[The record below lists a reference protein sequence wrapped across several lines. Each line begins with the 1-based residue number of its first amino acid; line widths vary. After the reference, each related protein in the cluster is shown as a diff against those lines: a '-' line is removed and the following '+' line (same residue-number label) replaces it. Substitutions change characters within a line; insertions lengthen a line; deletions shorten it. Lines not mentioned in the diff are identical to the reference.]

1 MRPIQ
6 KPKIFN
12 AFMKNRIEIKKV
24 KIRNVEIIQY
34 IINGHLRNYAEN
46 LEKIEPKTLDWIDNF
61 EKNSVFYDVG
71 ALSGP
76 FSIYAALKTGVKVVA
91 FEPEAQNFAALE
103 MNHYLNRK
111 RITHPIISLNIALSN
126 LNELGKLYMSRNDL
140 VVEPF
145 LKSCNVILIDSYPL
159 NRMVIGGTKG
169 LCISKLKKLNPKV
182 KVVVYFGKVDNK
194 TLIKSGIT
202 CYPEKDPGLGRMNWT
217 ADILGSKVIIELNA
231 LGLKVG
237 ELLAFYRKS
246 GLKQREAELIA
257 LEHPFCADFSKEQ
270 RKNF

>member
-1 MRPIQ
+1 LRPIQ

-126 LNELGKLYMSRNDL
+126 LNELGKLYMSRNDAGSTVKIL
-140 VVEPF
+140 DKPVIRMNEDIFEPGHIQYV
-145 LKSCNVILIDSYPL
+145 LKNRLDDLIESYNLPLPDYIKIDVDGSEEGVLKGAKKTLSRKKVKSILI
-159 NRMVIGGTKG
+159 
-169 LCISKLKKLNPKV
+169 
-182 KVVVYFGKVDNK
+182 
-194 TLIKSGIT
+194 
-202 CYPEKDPGLGRMNWT
+202 
-217 ADILGSKVIIELNA
+217 
-231 LGLKVG
+231 
-237 ELLAFYRKS
+237 ELLKPDGKS
-246 GLKQREAELIA
+246 SHLVDDLQNLDFI
-257 LEHPFCADFSKEQ
+257 LESKEQ
-270 RKNF
+270 VEDYVGLYNCIFKKESK

>member
-24 KIRNVEIIQY
+24 KIRDVEIIQY

-61 EKNSVFYDVG
+61 EENSVFYDVG

-76 FSIYAALKTGVKVVA
+76 FSIYAALKTRVKVVA

-126 LNELGKLYMSRNDL
+126 LNELGKLYMSRNDAGSTVKIL
-140 VVEPF
+140 DKPVIRMNEDIFEPGHIQYV
-145 LKSCNVILIDSYPL
+145 LKNRLDDLIESFSLPFPDYIKIDVDGSEEGVL
-159 NRMVIGGTKG
+159 KG
-169 LCISKLKKLNPKV
+169 AK
-182 KVVVYFGKVDNK
+182 K
-194 TLIKSGIT
+194 TLSRKNVKSVLIELLEPDGKSSHLVD
-202 CYPEKDPGLGRMNWT
+202 ELQNLDF
-217 ADILGSKVIIELNA
+217 ILGSKEQVEDYV
-231 LGLKVG
+231 GLYNCIFKK
-237 ELLAFYRKS
+237 ERK
-246 GLKQREAELIA
+246 
-257 LEHPFCADFSKEQ
+257 
-270 RKNF
+270 